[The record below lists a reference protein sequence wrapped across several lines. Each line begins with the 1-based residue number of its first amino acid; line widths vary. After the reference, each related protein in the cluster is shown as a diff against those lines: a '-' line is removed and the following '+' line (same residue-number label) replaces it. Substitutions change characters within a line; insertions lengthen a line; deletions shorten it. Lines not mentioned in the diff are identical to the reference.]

1 MDNGDKKEY
10 TGAQMVMESFL
21 REGVDTI
28 FGLPGGANLPLYD
41 VLPEYYP
48 RIKHY
53 MVKHEQA
60 AAHAADA
67 YARIKGQA
75 GVCYGTSGPG
85 ATNLVTGIANAF
97 MDSVPLVCVT
107 GQVIRALIGRDGF
120 QEADIQGI
128 TIPIT
133 KHNELVMDVDDIPRA
148 MQQAFHIATT
158 GRPGPVLVDI
168 PRDTLQQKGEFYWSD
183 NLQLRG
189 YRQNGFMP
197 DPNEMQKAVEL
208 IAQSERP
215 VILAGHGV
223 IISRAYDEL
232 LKLAETANIPVIT
245 TLLGI
250 SGFPGTHPLYMGMP
264 GMHGMYWNNLAINE
278 ADLLIGLGVR
288 FDDRVTGRL
297 ADFAPKAKIIHI
309 DIDAA
314 EIGKN
319 VRPAAAIH
327 CDLKAGLTELNKH
340 VKPKERGPWFK
351 WIEDMRRD
359 HPSITIRE
367 TDDVLPQFVIDSIYR
382 ETKGDCIICTGVGQ
396 HQMWAAQYFWYD
408 KPNSFVTS
416 GGLGTMGFEVPAA
429 MGAQVAAPDE
439 TVWSICGDGGF
450 MMTLQELATIAEYN
464 WPIKFAIINNGTLG
478 MVRQWQEL
486 FYEDNIVSTPLKSPD
501 FVKLAEAFGIKGL
514 RAEKKDQ
521 VAPVIQAAMEH
532 DGPVVVDFRV
542 TYGENIYPMVPPGAS
557 LDETIDLP
565 AAETAT
571 TTKQEVKA

>member
-1 MDNGDKKEY
+1 MANGDKKEY

-21 REGVDTI
+21 RVGVDTI

-53 MVKHEQA
+53 TVKHEQA

-67 YARIKGQA
+67 YARIKGTA
-75 GVCYGTSGPG
+75 GVCYATSGPG

-133 KHNELVMDVDDIPRA
+133 KHNELVLDVNDIPRA

-189 YRQNGFMP
+189 YRQDNFAP
-197 DPNEMQKAVEL
+197 DPNEIQKAADL

-250 SGFPGTHPLYMGMP
+250 SGFPGTHPLYLGMP
-264 GMHGMYWNNLAINE
+264 GMHGMYWNNRAINE

-297 ADFAPKAKIIHI
+297 KDFAPKAKIVHI
-309 DIDAA
+309 EIDEA

-327 CDLKAGLTELNKH
+327 CDLKAGLTALNKH
-340 VKPKERGPWFK
+340 IKPKERSAWFE
-351 WIEDMRRD
+351 WIDDMRRN

-367 TDDVLPQFVIDSIYR
+367 TDEVLPQYVIDSIYR
-382 ETKGDCIICTGVGQ
+382 ETKGDCIVCTGVGQ

-439 TVWSICGDGGF
+439 TIWSICGDGGF
-450 MMTLQELATIAEYN
+450 MMTMQELATIAEYN

-486 FYEDNIVSTPLKSPD
+486 FYGNNIVSTPLKNPD
-501 FVKLAEAFGIKGL
+501 FVKLAGAFGVKGL
-514 RAEKKDQ
+514 RAERKEE
-521 VAPVIQAAMEH
+521 VRPTIHAAMEH
-532 DGPVVVDFRV
+532 DGPVVIDFRV
-542 TYGENIYPMVPPGAS
+542 QYDENVYPMVPPGAS
-557 LDETIDLP
+557 LDETIEVP
-565 AAETAT
+565 ATETAPA
-571 TTKQEVKA
+571 QEVKA

>member
-1 MDNGDKKEY
+1 MANGDKKEY

-21 REGVDTI
+21 RVGVDTI

-53 MVKHEQA
+53 TVKHEQA

-67 YARIKGQA
+67 YARIKGTA
-75 GVCYGTSGPG
+75 GVCYATSGPG

-133 KHNELVMDVDDIPRA
+133 KHNELVLDVDDIPRA

-189 YRQNGFMP
+189 YRQDNFAP
-197 DPNEMQKAVEL
+197 DPNEIQKAADL

-250 SGFPGTHPLYMGMP
+250 SGFPGTHPLYLGMP
-264 GMHGMYWNNLAINE
+264 GMHGMYWNNRAINE

-297 ADFAPKAKIIHI
+297 KDFAPKAKIVHI
-309 DIDAA
+309 EIDEA

-340 VKPKERGPWFK
+340 IKPKERSAWFE
-351 WIEDMRRD
+351 WIDDMRRN

-367 TDDVLPQFVIDSIYR
+367 TDEVLPQYVIDSIYR
-382 ETKGDCIICTGVGQ
+382 ETKGDCIVCTGVGQ

-439 TVWSICGDGGF
+439 TIWSICGDGGF
-450 MMTLQELATIAEYN
+450 MMTMQELATIAEYN

-486 FYEDNIVSTPLKSPD
+486 FYGNNIVSTPLKNPD
-501 FVKLAEAFGIKGL
+501 FVKLAEAFGVKGL
-514 RAEKKDQ
+514 RAERKEE
-521 VAPVIQAAMEH
+521 VRPTIHAAMEH
-532 DGPVVVDFRV
+532 DGPVVIDFRV
-542 TYGENIYPMVPPGAS
+542 QYDENVYPMVPPGAS
-557 LDETIDLP
+557 LDETIEVP
-565 AAETAT
+565 ATETAPA
-571 TTKQEVKA
+571 QEVKA